1 MNILEYANKELKVEL
16 TFLQQDL
23 LLTLQGN
30 SDFVKFIQKKSYDMV
45 VVLNVYYKWKEHSL
59 VCA

>member
-23 LLTLQGN
+23 LLTLQGD
-30 SDFVKFIQKKSYDMV
+30 SDFVKYFQKKSHDMV
-45 VVLNVYYKWKEHSL
+45 VVLNCILQVERT
-59 VCA
+59 